1 MRVKINSDVIEE
13 RNSEEVLNMM
23 KWILR
28 TIINCGYSLS
38 SINMYLSF
46 KDEEGNIVEYNDILP
61 PYYEIRKKEYKH
73 TINKFLMAVYAPDS
87 ASDPQAYGYG
97 SYDMPK
103 QYH

>member
-1 MRVKINSDVIEE
+1 MRVKINSDVVEDK
-13 RNSEEVLNMM
+13 NSEEVLNMM

-46 KDEEGNIVEYNDILP
+46 KDEEGNIIEYNDILP
-61 PYYEIRKKEYKH
+61 PYYEIRKKEYKY
-73 TINKFLMAVYAPDS
+73 TTNKFLMAVYASDS
-87 ASDPQAYGYG
+87 VSEPQAYGYG

-103 QYH
+103 KYH